1 MIRSPIN
8 GSKGP
13 RFENSWDDWATVRG
27 VLADYPAPF
36 EDLDISTRSE
46 TWHRGETVAK
56 AETIFHGGL
65 LQVRLRYYDADEA
78 RPGLPAD
85 VAPGCHRSP
94 PRRRRWSSSTRAPCT
109 RGSSSCR
116 PEPSVSTALLAPSS
130 SWPRWMWTARTSPSS
145 PPGRSV
151 RLALDIKRY
160 CYRPSYSQA
169 V

>member
-1 MIRSPIN
+1 M
-8 GSKGP
+8 
-13 RFENSWDDWATVRG
+13 
-27 VLADYPAPF
+27 LADYPAPF

-56 AETIFHGGL
+56 AETIYHGGL
-65 LQVRLRYYDADEA
+65 LQVRLRYYDAAET

-85 VAPGCHRSP
+85 VAARVSQVTATTTTVELVNTSPLHARLVILQAGAFGEHRF
-94 PRRRRWSSSTRAPCT
+94 TRAVV
-109 RGSSSCR
+109 
-116 PEPSVSTALLAPSS
+116 ELAEVDG
-130 SWPRWMWTARTSPSS
+130 TARTSPSSS

-160 CYRPSYSQA
+160 CYRPSYSA